1 VAAAEPDP
9 IPGLLDEA
17 HRFNQ
22 TVALADTRARME
34 QFLAAGGQTP
44 TVELEPASR
53 GWGDR

>member
-22 TVALADTRARME
+22 TVALEDTRARME
-34 QFLAAGGQTP
+34 QFLAAGG
-44 TVELEPASR
+44 
-53 GWGDR
+53 